1 MTGGERGPAAPLG
14 AGERARLTRLQAAFC
29 ASFPA
34 LAADPLA
41 PRTVVICPS
50 LSLDPEILKRV
61 AGVNHYEERLL
72 CLLLLLK
79 LRRTR
84 VVFLASAPVAE
95 PIIDDYLH
103 LLPGVPARHARARLQ
118 ILSCDDPS
126 PGPLAQK
133 VLARP
138 RFIQRIR
145 DCVADPGAAHL
156 SCFTVTEWERRLA
169 LALDLPI
176 YGCDPDLAHW
186 GSKSGSR
193 RIFREAGLDMPAGFE
208 DLRDAR
214 DMAGVLAALKRAS
227 PDLARAVVKINEG
240 FSGEGNAVFRFDGA
254 PEDASLGRWIEARL
268 PRMAFEAKDM
278 TWEIF
283 AGKYAAMG
291 GIVESFVEGADKRSP
306 SAQLRIDPA
315 GRVETISTHDQL
327 LGGASGQIFLGAQ
340 FPADPSY
347 RMDVQAAGRA
357 AAERLATRG
366 VLGRFAV
373 DFLSVREGAGWRRLA
388 IEINLRKGGTTHPF
402 LMLQYLT
409 GGAYEAARGEFL
421 THGGAPRCYTSTD
434 NLESETWRGLTPDD
448 LMDIAAMNGL
458 HFDAGAQEGVVFH
471 LIGALSEFGKLGL
484 TAIGATQPR
493 AEALCREAVAV
504 LDRETAA

>member
-1 MTGGERGPAAPLG
+1 MTGGEPGFAAPLG
-14 AGERARLTRLQAAFC
+14 ADERARFARLQAAFC

-72 CLLLLLK
+72 CLLLLLR
-79 LRRTR
+79 LPRTR
-84 VVFLASAPVAE
+84 VVFLTSAPIAE
-95 PIIDDYLH
+95 PIVDYYLH
-103 LLPGVPARHARARLQ
+103 LLPGVPARHARGRLHL
-118 ILSCDDPS
+118 LSCDDPS
-126 PGPLAQK
+126 PAPLAQK
-133 VLARP
+133 ILARP
-138 RFIQRIR
+138 RLIQRIR
-145 DCVADPGAAHL
+145 ESVADPGAAHL

-208 DLRDAR
+208 DLRDGR
-214 DMAGVLAALKRAS
+214 DMASALAALKRAT

-254 PEDASLGRWIEARL
+254 PEGAALERWAADRL

-278 TWEIF
+278 TWDIF
-283 AGKYAAMG
+283 AYKYNAMG
-291 GIVESFVEGADKRSP
+291 GIVESFVEGAGKRSP
-306 SAQLRIDPA
+306 SAQLRVDPA

-340 FPADPSY
+340 FPADADY
-347 RMDVQAAGRA
+347 RLEIQAGGRA
-357 AAERLATRG
+357 AAERLAARG

-373 DFLSVREGAGWRRLA
+373 DFLSVREGERWRHLA

-409 GGAYEAARGEFL
+409 GGAYDAARGEFL
-421 THGGAPRCYTSTD
+421 TQAGAPRCYTSTD
-434 NLESETWRGLTPDD
+434 NLESEAYRGLTPDD

-484 TAIGATQPR
+484 TAIGATPQR
-493 AEALCREAVAV
+493 AEALYREAMTV
-504 LDRETAA
+504 LDRETDA